1 MSDSTSRVME
11 TKFSKYAE
19 WIIRQRIAVVV
30 IISLITGLALF
41 QAQKIKLIIDMN
53 ATLPQS
59 HPYIS
64 TTNDVE
70 KIFGSK
76 YVVAVGISPKNGD
89 IYNPAFIDK
98 VKRINDALAK
108 TPGIL
113 AENMQ
118 SISAHRA
125 KAISSSADGI
135 EVKPLLNKGPSTQ
148 AEVDA
153 LKRMIQKNPVYLDGV
168 ISKDGRTAAVI
179 AEFKEPPKGFRSIL
193 DQVNKIAEAERDANT
208 EINIGGLPSYLA
220 AIEHYSERMAYLL
233 PIAILILSLILFA
246 GFRTKQ
252 GPLLPLITAMTAVVW
267 GVGVMGAFGIP
278 LDVFNATT
286 PILILAVATGHAVQ
300 MLKRYYEEYER
311 IRRSENCSQE
321 IANQRAVVTSLAHV
335 GPVMIAAGAV
345 ASLGFFSLI
354 VFEISTVRTFGIFT
368 GVGIL
373 AAMILEMT
381 LIPAVRSMLAP
392 PADATTR
399 KQAEGIWQRASAQ
412 IGLWVTGPQRRHIYI
427 IFAIFGILAAIG
439 MSRIVIDNSVK
450 SFFSNDSEVA
460 KEDINLNQRLGG
472 TNTVYVLVEGAAV
485 DAIKNPKTLKSIDEL
500 ETFLQSRPKV
510 GKTVSMAYFVKRMNQ
525 AMHNDDPAFYRIPDD
540 PALVSQYLL
549 LYSISGDP
557 GDFNSYV
564 DYDYR
569 KANIAIYLKTDSS
582 AYVQELVKEIN
593 EFVKTKFD
601 KDVTVRVGGS
611 VPQSA
616 ALSEV
621 MVRGK
626 LLNILQ
632 IATVVFIISA
642 ILFRSM
648 VGGFLVLLPLLV
660 AVLFNFGLMGWSGI
674 LLNVPTSL
682 TSAMAVGIGADYAI
696 YLIYRLREELALGND
711 EAAAVRRVIG
721 TAGQAILFVAIAV
734 AAGYGV
740 LLLSFGFNIHQWL
753 AILIG
758 SAMMV
763 SALAALFLIPSLLLT
778 FRPNF
783 IFRRNT

>member
-1 MSDSTSRVME
+1 MSADVPIAMKA
-11 TKFSKYAE
+11 KFARYAE
-19 WIIRQRIAVVV
+19 WIIRYRMAVVAIV
-30 IISLITGLALF
+30 VLITGLALF
-41 QAQKIKLIIDMN
+41 QAQKVKLIIDMN

-59 HPYIS
+59 HPYIA

-70 KIFGSK
+70 TIFGSK
-76 YVVAVGISPKNGD
+76 YVVVVGISPKSGD
-89 IYNPAFIDK
+89 IYSPAFIDK
-98 VKRINDALAK
+98 VKRISDALAK

-113 AENMQ
+113 PDNMA
-118 SISAHRA
+118 SISARRA
-125 KAISSSADGI
+125 KTISSSAEGI
-135 EVKPLLNKGPSTQ
+135 EVRPLVGKGASTQ
-148 AEVDA
+148 AQVDA
-153 LKRMIQKNPVYLDGV
+153 LKLAVRQNPVFLDGV
-168 ISKDGRTAAVI
+168 IAKDGRTATVI

-193 DQVNKIAEAERDANT
+193 DQVNTIVSAERDANT
-208 EINIGGLPSYLA
+208 EINVGGLPSYLA
-220 AIEHYSERMAYLL
+220 AVEHYSERMAFLL
-233 PIAILILSLILFA
+233 PIAIGVLSLVLYA

-252 GPLLPLITAMTAVVW
+252 GPVLPLITAMTAVIW

-300 MLKRYYEEYER
+300 MLKRYYEEFER
-311 IRRSENCSQE
+311 FRRSDICTPEE
-321 IANQRAVVTSLAHV
+321 ANKRAVVTSLVHV

-368 GVGIL
+368 GIGIL
-373 AAMILEMT
+373 AALILEMT

-392 PADATTR
+392 PPDATTR
-399 KQAEGIWQRASAQ
+399 KQSDGIWHHASAQ
-412 IGLWVTGPQRRHIYI
+412 IGDWITGSQRRTVYI
-427 IFAIFGILAAIG
+427 IFSVLGIFALVG
-439 MSRIVIDNSVK
+439 MSRIVVDNSVK
-450 SFFSNDSEVA
+450 SFFSADSQVA
-460 KEDINLNQRLGG
+460 LEDKVLNERLGG
-472 TNTVYVLVEGAAV
+472 TNTVYVLVEGGAT
-485 DAIKNPKTLKSIDEL
+485 DSIKNPKNLQAIDDL
-500 ETFLQSRPKV
+500 ENFLLTRPYV
-510 GKTVSMAYFVKRMNQ
+510 GKTVSIAYFVKRMNQ
-525 AMHNDDPAFYRIPDD
+525 AMHGDDPAFYRVPDD
-540 PALVSQYLL
+540 PALVSQYFL
-549 LYSISGDP
+549 LYSISGEP
-557 GDFNSYV
+557 EDFNSYV

-569 KANIAIYLKTDSS
+569 NANLTIYMKTDSS
-582 AYVQELVKEIN
+582 AYVQILVKEIN
-593 EFVKTKFD
+593 EFAKNRFDNGVK
-601 KDVTVRVGGS
+601 VRVGGS

-632 IATVVFIISA
+632 IAAVVFIISA
-642 ILFRSM
+642 IVFRSF
-648 VGGFLVLLPLLV
+648 VGGVLVLLPLLIAVV
-660 AVLFNFGLMGWSGI
+660 ANFGIMGWSGI

-696 YLIYRLREELALGND
+696 YLIYRLREELANGTD
-711 EAAAVRRVIG
+711 ELAAVRRVIV

-740 LLLSFGFNIHQWL
+740 LMLSFGFKIHQWL

-783 IFRRNT
+783 IFRRSV